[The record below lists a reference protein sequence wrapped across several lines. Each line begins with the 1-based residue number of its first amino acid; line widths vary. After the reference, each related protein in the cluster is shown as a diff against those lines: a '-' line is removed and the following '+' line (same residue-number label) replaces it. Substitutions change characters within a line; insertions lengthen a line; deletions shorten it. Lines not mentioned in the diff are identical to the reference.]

1 MAKRNTPAT
10 RAPKAN
16 ETVRARTARLAD
28 DEAKTVADATEASL
42 AKALRFADNLGG
54 YANADEAYAALNTV
68 FVGLPYANARELATH
83 GTAFRVTAA
92 TFEPGQGYQGGD
104 RWNLTIVTTFG
115 ETQSLTLASNP
126 IRAGYMTGLAKIV
139 AAFGATPLLALS
151 LYEGKNGSFYALVPA
166 QQWSEPTENDVA

>member
-16 ETVRARTARLAD
+16 ETVRARTERLAE
-28 DEAKTVADATEASL
+28 DEAKTVAEATEAAL
-42 AKALRFADNLGG
+42 AKAMCFADNISE
-54 YANADEAYAALNTV
+54 YKNADEAYVALNAA
-68 FVGLPYANARELATH
+68 FVGHPYANARELAAR

-104 RWNLTIVTTFG
+104 RWNLTIVTSFG
-115 ETQSLTLASNP
+115 ETRSLTLAANP
-126 IRAGYMTGLAKIV
+126 TRAGYMTALAKIV
-139 AAFGATPLLALS
+139 AAFGATPLLALR

-166 QQWSEPTENDVA
+166 SDWVESSTDDEA